1 MQIYTGEEHK
11 DVVEIVERHA
21 ADNRRSFSWA
31 GRDLIRLGA
40 SVVKVPR
47 VAGGIEG
54 WRAMV
59 DREKGGGDA
68 EH

>member
-11 DVVEIVERHA
+11 DVVEIVTRHA

-40 SVVKVPR
+40 SVVEVPLVTGELSDL
-47 VAGGIEG
+47 VALAEG
-54 WRAMV
+54 RS
-59 DREKGGGDA
+59 DG
-68 EH
+68 

>member
-11 DVVEIVERHA
+11 DVVEIVTRHA

-31 GRDLIRLGA
+31 GRDLIRKGA
-40 SVVKVPR
+40 SVVKVPK
-47 VAGGIEG
+47 VVGGIEG

-59 DREKGGGDA
+59 EKGAGDA